1 MTVYVSL
8 CVAMGHSWL
17 DVVFGG
23 LVLFPFWEKGVFMKG
38 FVIQVCAFALVCVAV
53 FFGGSEMLLAQGGG
67 GGATPVQFQ
76 EMVSFGDIFSSSGA
90 LWSALATIVSGAI
103 GLGLAIWGA
112 RYIFSIV
119 RSMGR

>member
-1 MTVYVSL
+1 
-8 CVAMGHSWL
+8 
-17 DVVFGG
+17 
-23 LVLFPFWEKGVFMKG
+23 MKG
-38 FVIQVCAFALVCVAV
+38 FVIRACALALVCAAV

-67 GGATPVQFQ
+67 GGATSVQFQ
-76 EMVSFGDIFSSSGA
+76 EIVSFGDIFSSGGA

-119 RSMGR
+119 KSMGR